1 MTIFNFIS
9 LLGIP
14 VLICLAWMISADRGN
29 FNWRIVLWGVG
40 LQLAFS
46 AFIFL
51 VPAGTTVFLFING
64 IVVEII
70 NAAEAGAK
78 FVFGPLALP
87 PGTSEGEMVSLGFVF
102 AAQALPV
109 VIFFAALLALL
120 YYAGVMQFLI
130 QLFSRVF
137 TRWMK
142 ISGAESLCVSSNLFV
157 GVESALTVKP
167 YIERMTKSELCTILA
182 AMMGTI
188 ASSVMAVYVLMLQS
202 VFHNIA
208 GHLVSASLLSLP
220 AAVLMAKILLPE
232 SEQPETLGRE
242 VKVHYEREANA
253 AVAVIDGSMAGGK
266 MAFGIAVMLI
276 AVLSLVALGDKI
288 TVLIGS
294 GINGALGWDIDFT
307 IRGLLG
313 YAFYPFTLLI
323 GVHPADA
330 YEVARLIGERTVVT
344 ELTAYQDLAKVIAA
358 GKFQD
363 PRSAALASYALCGF
377 AHVASVGI
385 FIGGITAIVPQ
396 RVKELSEVALR
407 ALVAATLGCLM
418 TACAAGVFLTGKS
431 ILLG

>member
-1 MTIFNFIS
+1 MTIFNLIS
-9 LLGIP
+9 FLGMPALVGIAWLL
-14 VLICLAWMISADRGN
+14 SADRRN
-29 FNWRIVLWGVG
+29 FNWRVVLWGAG

-51 VPAGTTVFLFING
+51 VPAGTAVFLFING
-64 IVVEII
+64 VVVEVI

-87 PGTSEGEMVSLGFVF
+87 PGVSEGGMKSIGFVF
-102 AAQALPV
+102 AAQALPT

-120 YYAGVMQFLI
+120 YYIGVMPFLI
-130 QLFSRVF
+130 HLFARIF

-157 GVESALTVKP
+157 GVESALTIKP

-188 ASSVMAVYVLMLQS
+188 ASSVMAVYVLMLQP

-220 AAVLMAKILLPE
+220 AAVLMAKIILPE
-232 SEQPETLGRE
+232 SEKPETLGKE
-242 VKVHYEREANA
+242 VKVYYQKEANA

-266 MAFGIAVMLI
+266 MVFGIAVLLI

-288 TVLIGS
+288 TVLLGG
-294 GINGALGWDIDFT
+294 GINNLLGLNIDFT
-307 IRGLLG
+307 IKGLLG
-313 YAFYPFTLLI
+313 YCFYPFTLLI
-323 GVHPADA
+323 GVHPVDA
-330 YEVARLIGERTVVT
+330 YEAARLIGERAVVT
-344 ELTAYQDLAKVIAA
+344 ELTAYQDLAKVIEA
-358 GKFQD
+358 GIFRD
-363 PRSAALASYALCGF
+363 PRSAALVSYALCGF

-385 FIGGITAIVPQ
+385 FLGGIAAIVPG

-407 ALVAATLGCLM
+407 ALIAATLGCLM
-418 TACAAGVFLTGKS
+418 TACAAGVFLTSRS